1 MAVGKEEIVKEL
13 LTLKGWEK
21 LNVTEQKAFNE
32 GLLDS
37 NRNFV
42 VVAPTASGKTCVAE
56 LVMLQTLKAGGRIA
70 YLVPMKP
77 LISDK
82 EREFLYL
89 KQNYKIVGM
98 DAMPRDWDAANI
110 VITTFELF
118 YRTAL
123 TARHHVEGFKLV
135 VIDEFHVLYD
145 PLRGFNLEKVITILK
160 ELNVRIIC
168 LSATFE
174 DKNEIGEWLDAKV
187 IEVPEELRVVPLK
200 YGVIDLSEVNA
211 TQQNRALCESL
222 LEKGQHPYI
231 IFCTTRESTKSRALE
246 MCQLIQKLSANKK
259 DIAKAFERE
268 LERQQFTD
276 LEENLC
282 NCLCKKVAFHHS
294 GLDPRLR
301 TLVENL
307 FLNGEIDYLF
317 ATTGLAYG
325 INFPARTVVLS
336 DVTFYDPNTRSRVS
350 VPVYMYIQMAGR
362 AGRPQFGTEGYAYV
376 VAKRIEELTSKI
388 PQYLNGKI
396 EKAHS
401 HIARDEYFRKAIL
414 ELIYSG
420 RCTDA
425 QILGFFE
432 KTFYNFQS
440 RKVTRAFMPFDLFG
454 ILGRHVKYLCDAGF
468 MSYLGAPGYK
478 LTDLGQVTLRFLFS
492 TFAPYELTPFLELNK
507 YLDDEGGVTFDFD
520 LIYTLSRL
528 FEGAILTK
536 IPRETSQQI
545 EEFYE
550 TQGVTDCGH
559 AEYSAYAVFFGWI
572 ENMEEYQIERDFKV
586 YASQLPQVA
595 GELDKLLLTCKLLAR
610 AKNFIIPPQFKILR
624 DRIRKG
630 VRSEEVPF
638 VKLKGI
644 GRTTARNLYEYC
656 KNVLA
661 KPPLRYSGTVLDMLK
676 TLYKDRGETNFIKIH
691 VRYIQGIG
699 EEKAKRILELVKRS
713 LGIAP

>member
-1 MAVGKEEIVKEL
+1 MMAIGKEDIVKEL

-21 LNVTEQKAFNE
+21 LNITEQKAFDE

-42 VVAPTASGKTCVAE
+42 VVAPTASGKTGVAE
-56 LVMLQTLKAGGRIA
+56 LAMLQTLKAGGRIA

-82 EREFLYL
+82 ERELLYL
-89 KQNYKIVGM
+89 KQNRIAGI

-135 VIDEFHVLYD
+135 VSDELHVLYD

-160 ELNVRIIC
+160 ELNLRIIC

-187 IEVPEELRVVPLK
+187 IEIPKELRVVPLK
-200 YGVIDLSEVNA
+200 HDFIDLSKVSP
-211 TQQNRALCESL
+211 TQQNRAFCEFL
-222 LEKGQHPYI
+222 LEKAQHPYI
-231 IFCTTRESTKSRALE
+231 VFCTTRDYTKSQALE
-246 MCQLIQKLSANKK
+246 MCQLIQKSSVNIN

-268 LERQQFTD
+268 LGRQQFTD
-276 LEENLC
+276 LEETLC

-325 INFPARTVVLS
+325 INFPAKTVVLS

-362 AGRPQFGTEGYAYV
+362 AGRPQFGTEGYAYIA
-376 VAKRIEELTSKI
+376 AKRIEELTSKI
-388 PQYLNGKI
+388 PQYLDGKI
-396 EKAHS
+396 EKAYS
-401 HIARDEYFRKAIL
+401 HIARDEFFRKAIL

-440 RKVTRAFMPFDLFG
+440 RKVMGAFMPFDLFG
-454 ILGRHVKYLCDAGF
+454 IIGRHVKYLCDAGF
-468 MSYLGAPGYK
+468 ITYLGAPGYK

-507 YLDDEGGVTFDFD
+507 YLDDEGRVTFDFD
-520 LIYTLSRL
+520 LIYTLSCL
-528 FEGAILTK
+528 FEGARLTK

-545 EEFYE
+545 EDYYE
-550 TQGVTDCGH
+550 TRGVTHCGH

-572 ENMEEYQIERDFKV
+572 KNMEEYQIEREFKV
-586 YASQLPQVA
+586 YASQLPQITE
-595 GELDKLLLTCKLLAR
+595 ELDKLLLVYELLAR
-610 AKNFIIPPQFKILR
+610 AKNFVIPPEFKILR
-624 DRIRKG
+624 DRVRKG
-630 VRSEEVPF
+630 VRTEEVPF

-644 GRTTARNLYEYC
+644 GRITARNLYEYC
-656 KNVLA
+656 KNVLSKA
-661 KPPLRYSGTVLDMLK
+661 PHRYSGTPLDILK
-676 TLYKDRGETNFIKIH
+676 TLYKDTGEDNFIRVH
-691 VRYIQGIG
+691 VKFIPGIG
-699 EEKAKRILELVKRS
+699 EEKAKRILELVKKS
-713 LGIAP
+713 LGITS